1 MLGAHVGT
9 ISCLS
14 PEGAPGSGY
23 QSMHIPATKVQGG
36 LALDVGC
43 KAVLVGLAT
52 ALGLSRLVS
61 CAGSCFEA
69 LEQAPLSCPGEAG
82 TGG

>member
-1 MLGAHVGT
+1 MGT

-14 PEGAPGSGY
+14 LEGAPGSGY
-23 QSMHIPATKVQGG
+23 QSMHIPATKVHGG
-36 LALDVGC
+36 LALYVGC

-52 ALGLSRLVS
+52 TLGLFSFLS
-61 CAGSCFEA
+61 HGAGSCFEA
-69 LEQAPLSCPGEAG
+69 LEQALLSCPGEAG